1 MKSAELLFKWPHR
14 HRIHLLL
21 PAMLILAALAH
32 GGIFFLFSVANPPLK
47 ADGINPA
54 RVYFLGEG
62 THLQQHPLTQR
73 FFPPHQN
80 LPAGCHKPQKESC
93 FPKALLATPLKQ
105 PRFLWVS
112 SPMGLS
118 HTFFPTDPQAM
129 RAWMPKP
136 CKLSNPS
143 ASLLRITLLWHGDL
157 WTSNSAPAL
166 PHPLCHDSYALAM
179 AGFHSPLHLP
189 GRHPLHLDLLRDRT
203 PPWRS
208 RQAPHMDPMPSLCL
222 PIQSQPLSTRATLPS
237 MRRTERTPPHQN
249 TLTNSRNFTVPL
261 RPVTESARLSPERCS
276 LCRPSFF

>member
-1 MKSAELLFKWPHR
+1 
-14 HRIHLLL
+14 
-21 PAMLILAALAH
+21 
-32 GGIFFLFSVANPPLK
+32 
-47 ADGINPA
+47 
-54 RVYFLGEG
+54 
-62 THLQQHPLTQR
+62 
-73 FFPPHQN
+73 
-80 LPAGCHKPQKESC
+80 
-93 FPKALLATPLKQ
+93 
-105 PRFLWVS
+105 
-112 SPMGLS
+112 MGLS

-129 RAWMPKP
+129 RVWMPKP

-143 ASLLRITLLWHGDL
+143 ASLLRITLLSHGGL

-222 PIQSQPLSTRATLPS
+222 PIQSQPLSTRAPLPS
-237 MRRTERTPPHQN
+237 MRRTQRTPPHQN

-261 RPVTESARLSPERCS
+261 RPVTERRSGLVRALFTLQTLIFLRLMGGCPLRSKWRDDLRVVSSLRREAPSPRYFVSKQRQLRRKSGRRRSIALQKIERR
-276 LCRPSFF
+276 CRAAA